1 MCNMQPSIGREFH
14 LLKMFIIQVDTSEAH
29 NFLNPKP
36 YNWCIFRGVLV
47 AFSHPRMFY
56 YIIETEI
63 HEFKLMRF
71 QLPNGEQ

>member
-29 NFLNPKP
+29 NLLKPKALQLMHIS
-36 YNWCIFRGVLV
+36 WR
-47 AFSHPRMFY
+47 SHPRMFY